1 METTYIQYKTQLV
14 QYLFFLCD
22 SFLFTGY
29 IQKLTFTTCFDES
42 HQTDPSLDNCEQ
54 LPSGVAGPEG
64 PVGGP
69 PEETQVWNHILE
81 SWMSNCNGFFY
92 GTIFFCL
99 ETSITTGFT
108 WNNHDLSLFNR

>member
-92 GTIFFCL
+92 GTFFFL
-99 ETSITTGFT
+99 FGNIDYYGFYMEQP
-108 WNNHDLSLFNR
+108 